1 MTNFRSTSNMEKEE
15 STAAVA
21 TQRSEGMIGWVESM
35 IVTMSQTSVGLSFFR
50 LIDSF
55 LWVVEKS
62 AQWSLPSH
70 EISAEE
76 NGKVFGK
83 IELVR
88 PLPWILFL
96 PSLIILR
103 MIRGGLNVGAFILG
117 YPQIQPSG
125 MVKIVQKGRRRL
137 RALNLKA
144 VKSSRRKT
152 CNKDKRLTMIEAKK
166 ALIKSIRLT
175 LSTLS
180 CLDSSKLSPSP
191 PPTKIRIT
199 GSDLET
205 AITPDQNSTT
215 ESAGSPM
222 HTEPKRKF
230 SKVSMDSDSTDES
243 ENESLPSK
251 INRYASIDSTQDSD
265 FNPADCTSESSSS
278 SSADEVEKIVSL
290 SELEDVKKQAEE
302 MLNELKERS
311 NERPVNKETS
321 DQETKEEMA
330 MGVDRVDS
338 PESQTQADKHVSN
351 DFING
356 EKNSCLTET
365 SPVTAAPPP
374 PPPPTPK
381 QEVTNGVATEKRHQK
396 PNQKPNVPAHL
407 RGSNS
412 KDQAPHHQ
420 DKKSSPR
427 KKTGRY
433 NTK

>member
-1 MTNFRSTSNMEKEE
+1 MEKEE

-152 CNKDKRLTMIEAKK
+152 CNK
-166 ALIKSIRLT
+166 
-175 LSTLS
+175 
-180 CLDSSKLSPSP
+180 
-191 PPTKIRIT
+191 
-199 GSDLET
+199 

-365 SPVTAAPPP
+365 SPAVTAAPPP

-396 PNQKPNVPAHL
+396 PNQKPNVPAHP